1 MNKERR
7 KQIKTVVDALN
18 ALRECIE
25 DIHDEE
31 EAALYALPESFEGTE
46 RYEAMEEAVT
56 NISDAMDSIDDAI
69 DSLDCAAE

>member
-7 KQIKTVVDALN
+7 KQIKTVVGALN
-18 ALRECIE
+18 VLRECIE
-25 DIHDEE
+25 DIHNEE
-31 EAALYALPESFEGTE
+31 EAALYALPKSFTE

-56 NISDAMDSIDDAI
+56 NISDAMDSINDAI